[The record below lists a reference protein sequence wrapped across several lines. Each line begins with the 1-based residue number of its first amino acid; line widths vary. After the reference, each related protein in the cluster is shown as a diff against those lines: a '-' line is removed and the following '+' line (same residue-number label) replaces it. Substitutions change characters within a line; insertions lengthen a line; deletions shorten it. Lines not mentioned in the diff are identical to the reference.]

1 MSSKIICSFPKV
13 FNLNRSFLNLN
24 RFICKERSV
33 LPIRCFEDNSIRWF
47 SDLTDL
53 EGGEGKDGDAKVA
66 MLVED
71 CTLVVALEL
80 HAQSP
85 ACHSQDVPC
94 ALTTHMHVE
103 PERIVG
109 AADWTQVSSCHHSH
123 RKQESP
129 RHGVNYT
136 VSLHTSTKK
145 RTESTNN

>member
-1 MSSKIICSFPKV
+1 MV
-13 FNLNRSFLNLN
+13 
-24 RFICKERSV
+24 V
-33 LPIRCFEDNSIRWF
+33 PIHCFEDNSIRWF

-85 ACHSQDVPC
+85 ACHSQDVTC
-94 ALTTHMHVE
+94 ALTSHMHVE

-129 RHGVNYT
+129 RHGVDYT
-136 VSLHTSTKK
+136 VSLHTSTTTKS
-145 RTESTNN
+145 RPPTINLGIRIYQSLPMQCRPLTPQEPQT